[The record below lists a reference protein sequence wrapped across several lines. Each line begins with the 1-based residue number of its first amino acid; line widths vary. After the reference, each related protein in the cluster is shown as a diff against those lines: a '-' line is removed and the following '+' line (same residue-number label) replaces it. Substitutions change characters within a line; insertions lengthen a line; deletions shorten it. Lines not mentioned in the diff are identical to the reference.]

1 MQFKNPLLLYALFL
15 LLIPILI
22 HLFQLRRFQKVDFTN
37 VAFLKKVNIQTR
49 KSSQLKKWLTL
60 LMRLLALACIIFAF
74 AQPFSASKTAL
85 NANKETV
92 LYIDNSFSMEA
103 KGANGTLMQRAIQDI
118 FKETKDGNKISWFT
132 NNSSKKD
139 APSANFKSEILK
151 TEYTH
156 KQLTPTE
163 VLLKAEQLF
172 SKDQSADKR
181 IIYVSDFQ
189 LKESFPVIKGNYS
202 IDAVQLKPQAITN
215 ISIDSAYVISKS
227 NNKIDLEVLLTAK
240 SDTHNTVSVSLFNGN
255 VLVAKSAVDFSDVKQ
270 QKANFSFENSEG
282 FKGHLSITD
291 SGLTYDNDLYFSIN
305 KPTKLKVLSIN
316 EANSDFLQRMYNET
330 EFEYTRQDSR
340 SLNYS
345 IIPEQ
350 NCIIL
355 NELKEIPASLSAALQ
370 AFSDNGG
377 SVLIIPSKDSSA
389 TSYNQLLK
397 VLNLGSISE
406 EIIQEKNITQIVF
419 DHPIYADVFEK
430 RVVNFQYP
438 KVNSFYETTSLA
450 TPILKFEDGKPF
462 ILNND
467 NAFFSTASFNDANS
481 NFISSPL
488 IVPTLY
494 NIARS
499 SLKLPALYFE
509 VGSPT
514 RFAVPVSM
522 IQDEILTIRDSIVSF
537 IPLQQTK
544 ANKVLISTNENPSV
558 SGTFS
563 IEKKQEFVENVS
575 YNYARN
581 ESNLQYADVD
591 NWDGVETHK
600 SISNLFDAI
609 AEENNINEFWKWF
622 VIGAFLF
629 LLAEMLILKFVKR

>member
-1 MQFKNPLLLYALFL
+1 MQFKHPELLYALFL

-37 VAFLKKVNIQTR
+37 VAFLKKVDIQTR

-92 LYIDNSFSMEA
+92 LYLDNSFSMEA
-103 KGANGTLMQRAIQDI
+103 KGANGPLMQRAIQDI
-118 FKETKDGNKISWFT
+118 FSETKEGSKISWFT
-132 NNSSKKD
+132 NTTSKTD
-139 APSANFKSEILK
+139 ATSASFKSEILK
-151 TEYTH
+151 TEYSY

-181 IIYVSDFQ
+181 IIYISDFQ
-189 LKESFPVIKGNYS
+189 LKEAFPSIKGDYKV
-202 IDAVQLKPQAITN
+202 DAVQLKPQAITN
-215 ISIDSAYVISKS
+215 ISIDSAYVVSKNS
-227 NNKIDLEVLLTAK
+227 NKIDLEVLLSAK
-240 SDTHNTVSVSLFNGN
+240 SDSENTVSVSLFNGN
-255 VLVAKSAVDFSDVKQ
+255 ILVAKSAVDFTEVKQ
-270 QKANFSFENSEG
+270 QKVNFSFENTEG

-291 SGLTYDNDLYFSIN
+291 AGLTYDNDLYFSIN
-305 KPTKLKVLSIN
+305 KPTKLKILSIN
-316 EANSDFLQRMYNET
+316 EANSDFLQRMYNEE
-330 EFEYTRQDSR
+330 EFEYTRQDFR

-355 NELKEIPASLSAALQ
+355 NELKEIPASLTAALQ

-377 SVLIIPSKDSSA
+377 SVLIIPSTDCNIE
-389 TSYNQLLK
+389 SYNELLK
-397 VLNLGSISE
+397 ALRIGAISE
-406 EIIQEKNITQIVF
+406 EITQEKNITQIVF

-450 TPILKFEDGKPF
+450 TPILKYEDGKPF
-462 ILNND
+462 ILNSG
-467 NAFFSTASFNDANS
+467 NAFLATAAFNDANS

-494 NIARS
+494 NIART
-499 SLKLPALYFE
+499 SLQLPRLYYE
-509 VGSPT
+509 VGTPT
-514 RFAVPVSM
+514 RFAVPVSL
-522 IQDEILTIRDSIVSF
+522 IQDEILTIRDSVNSF

-544 ANKVLISTNENPSV
+544 ANKVLISTDDNPKV

-575 YNYARN
+575 YNYSRN

-591 NWDGVETHK
+591 TWDGVATY
-600 SISNLFDAI
+600 SNISNLFDAI
-609 AEENNINEFWKWF
+609 AEENNINQFWKWF

-629 LLAEMLILKFVKR
+629 LLAEMFILKFVKR